1 MCDNFLFFNVSIE
14 NKVLLDKKDTED
26 EEVEDYEVWK
36 KRILDEAYEALSK
49 RTKTTLPIFK

>member
-1 MCDNFLFFNVSIE
+1 MTIFFFLTCIE